1 MRKGG
6 QKSVEQ
12 KGTISKINKL
22 FDSIE
27 DVISW
32 FDCNSN

>member
-1 MRKGG
+1 MRKRG

-12 KGTISKINKL
+12 KDTISKINKL

-27 DVISW
+27 DVI
-32 FDCNSN
+32 

>member
-12 KGTISKINKL
+12 KGTISKINEL

-27 DVISW
+27 DVI
-32 FDCNSN
+32 